1 MNTSP
6 IPAAASFPSPAI
18 ANPGAAADCSD
29 FHQVLQQ
36 LRPAAASGNGSS
48 ANADA
53 PQTAAPPANA
63 TASARADV
71 VPAQALTTAFRDF
84 SPATPAA
91 TSAAI
96 AGTNRSSAA
105 GSAEANLLAGLTAPP
120 PQSGAT
126 NVSPSAKIKQEDTV
140 GKNSIGPN
148 QDTKE
153 AGDTGTPGTAKAR
166 TKSAANPIAVPAVV
180 PSTPDSSAFSNAL
193 LVTAKAQQSASPQPS
208 DNFTL
213 EPAAMVAPIEPAA
226 IVASTDVIRR
236 RAATAATIGH
246 TTDAF
251 SVAASGGRPTATC
264 AISAT
269 APALVPEPTMRTASS
284 TAAAS
289 ASNTPSAKSKA
300 KPQPAI
306 SFGKADSAGSSV
318 TDTPDDA
325 TADRRTPS
333 TRTAARENIVA
344 GSSVT
349 NQSVLRS
356 SAELTF
362 SQAPHSA
369 RTGSQMASLSSSA
382 TPDTQPK
389 SDASSDRDASLISAA
404 SAVSVHPSGFQ
415 SAAGQPTWV
424 AAAITPDVT
433 SGAPAA
439 TQSMAAQSAAFAG
452 PSPNSAP
459 ASTPPPAQVPAAA
472 IPHPPPAVDSGQLR
486 VTASTSELKI
496 SVQLP
501 ELGKVDVRAVTA
513 HDVTTAHLTAFRHDA
528 LPVFAAERTGL
539 EQALK
544 SRDVILGSLN
554 AHAQNSQAQGQSPGQ
569 QRQQGSPSAHSS
581 DGTASLVTAA
591 TISATTEA
599 SNAGFLPDYSS
610 ISVRA

>member
-6 IPAAASFPSPAI
+6 ILAAASFPSPAI

-36 LRPAAASGNGSS
+36 LRPAAAPGNSS
-48 ANADA
+48 KANTDA

-63 TASARADV
+63 TASARSDT
-71 VPAQALTTAFRDF
+71 PAQAPAVALRDF
-84 SPATPAA
+84 SAATPTA

-105 GSAEANLLAGLTAPP
+105 GSTEANLLASLTASP

-126 NVSPSAKIKQEDTV
+126 NVSPTAKMKKEDTV

-148 QDTKE
+148 QDAKE
-153 AGDTGTPGTAKAR
+153 TGDTGTPGTTKAR
-166 TKSAANPIAVPAVV
+166 TKSAANPLAVPAVV
-180 PSTPDSSAFSNAL
+180 PSTPAPDSSAFSNAL

-226 IVASTDVIRR
+226 IIAPTDVIRGR
-236 RAATAATIGH
+236 AATIG

-251 SVAASGGRPTATC
+251 SVGASGGRPAATY

-289 ASNTPSAKSKA
+289 ASTPSAKSKA

-306 SFGKADSAGSSV
+306 SLGKADSVGSSV

-344 GSSVT
+344 GSSFT
-349 NQSVLRS
+349 NQSALRS
-356 SAELTF
+356 NAELTF

-382 TPDTQPK
+382 TPGAQPK
-389 SDASSDRDASLISAA
+389 SDASSERDASPISAA

-433 SGAPAA
+433 SWEPAA
-439 TQSMAAQSAAFAG
+439 AQSMAAQSAAFAG
-452 PSPNSAP
+452 ASPSSAP

-472 IPHPPPAVDSGQLR
+472 IPPNRRPQWTPAS
-486 VTASTSELKI
+486 
-496 SVQLP
+496 
-501 ELGKVDVRAVTA
+501 
-513 HDVTTAHLTAFRHDA
+513 
-528 LPVFAAERTGL
+528 
-539 EQALK
+539 
-544 SRDVILGSLN
+544 
-554 AHAQNSQAQGQSPGQ
+554 
-569 QRQQGSPSAHSS
+569 SA
-581 DGTASLVTAA
+581 
-591 TISATTEA
+591 
-599 SNAGFLPDYSS
+599 
-610 ISVRA
+610 